1 MATIAISG
9 YTDKVSVAPGEEIAI
24 LATVENSATA
34 EVQIVRLI
42 HGDEHPDGP
51 GFVEELI
58 AADVNGTQAVRKQFV
73 DTGNA
78 VVVDDPQGKLAIT
91 GPFTVWGYVFPTTPT
106 KGRQVI
112 LDYLCCALGQL
123 GDEPIQDAAGHGLV
137 MPWGGRVGVGGM
149 EGQR

>member
-78 VVVDDPQGKLAIT
+78 VVRRIANATGVIT
-91 GPFTVWGYVFPTTPT
+91 TVAGVPGSFGYSGDGGPAAAPKHSTTST
-106 KGRQVI
+106 R
-112 LDYLCCALGQL
+112 A
-123 GDEPIQDAAGHGLV
+123 
-137 MPWGGRVGVGGM
+137 
-149 EGQR
+149 